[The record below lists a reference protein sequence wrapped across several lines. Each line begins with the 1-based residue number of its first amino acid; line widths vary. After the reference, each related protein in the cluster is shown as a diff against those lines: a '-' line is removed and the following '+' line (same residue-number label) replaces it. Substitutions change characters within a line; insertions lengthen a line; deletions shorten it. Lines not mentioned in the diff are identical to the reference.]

1 MYPSLTQQLWGEEG
15 EGRKPITHRNSKE
28 CCLKKYISFWVENFG
43 AMLWQCAT
51 SIDSEITVGSSDDEK
66 NLNVGIEQKELD

>member
-1 MYPSLTQQLWGEEG
+1 
-15 EGRKPITHRNSKE
+15 
-28 CCLKKYISFWVENFG
+28 
-43 AMLWQCAT
+43 MLWQCAT